1 MLNKLLIID
10 DDLVTIKICEL
21 LVTNTQFAKEVTKLV
36 NGKEGID
43 YFSNY
48 FERKKKGE
56 TVEIPPDLILLDL
69 YMPVMDGWEFLDNFI
84 RKYGGRIGNTKIAIL
99 SSTINPQDF
108 MKAQEYPEV
117 IDFINKPLLAFTLE
131 DLKQHND
138 LKKFFN

>member
-21 LVTNTQFAKEVTKLV
+21 LVTNTQFAKEVTKFV